1 MFETLTKAILAL
13 EREMV
18 SEKTFERTK
27 RLRKLKITLQSI
39 QQVAIPSLRINA
51 RLTKPYPTSCLR
63 LWKGY
68 FVNRERCIKIYELTM
83 IY

>member
-1 MFETLTKAILAL
+1 MFETLTKEILAL

-18 SEKTFERTK
+18 SEKIIWIIIKTTK
-27 RLRKLKITLQSI
+27 KVKNTIQSI

-51 RLTKPYPTSCLR
+51 RLTKPYQTSCLR

-68 FVNRERCIKIYELTM
+68 FVNREKNV
-83 IY
+83 